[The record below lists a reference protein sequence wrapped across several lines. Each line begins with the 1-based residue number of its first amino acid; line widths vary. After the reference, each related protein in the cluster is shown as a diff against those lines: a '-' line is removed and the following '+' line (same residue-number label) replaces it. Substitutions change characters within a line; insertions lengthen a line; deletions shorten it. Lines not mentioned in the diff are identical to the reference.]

1 MKKMSAFLQ
10 KHTLDFH
17 FEAKTSRNS
26 FTNRDIYLLEISDNY
41 GRLGVGEISPLQ
53 GLSPEYNND
62 FEEKLKEVTSQVSYY
77 LNNLDELVDYPSII
91 FGLETAWWAY
101 KHSNGVFFNTDFT
114 SKKRALPINS
124 LVWMGD
130 FDFMKSQIDTIL
142 KKETQCIKL
151 KIGGID
157 FEKELELLKYIRR
170 YRSAKTLQI
179 RLDANGAF
187 APNEVESKFKALL
200 PFDIHSIEQ
209 PIAKGQ
215 ANEMRKIVESFQIP
229 IALDEELI
237 GVTQYKDRYQLLK
250 EINPSY
256 IVLKPSLHG
265 GFRGAEEW
273 IFIAKQLGI
282 RWWVTSALESNL
294 GLNAIAQWVSQFQES
309 YDFPQGLGTG
319 QLYKNNLPSH
329 SYLQDY
335 FLYFEN

>member
-1 MKKMSAFLQ
+1 MKKMAAFLQ
-10 KHTLDFH
+10 KHTLEFK
-17 FEAKTSRNS
+17 FEAKTSRNA
-26 FTNRDIYLLEISDNY
+26 FQTKDIFLIEISDNY
-41 GRLGVGEISPLQ
+41 GRLGVGEIAPLE
-53 GLSPEYNND
+53 GLSPEFNEH
-62 FEEKLKEVTSQVSYY
+62 FEEKLKEVLANVEHY
-77 LNNLDELVDYPSII
+77 LHHLDDLADYPSII

-101 KHSNGVFFNTDFT
+101 KNSNGIFFNTDFT
-114 SKKRALPINS
+114 NKKRALPINS

-130 FDFMKSQIDTIL
+130 FDFMKSQIDAIL
-142 KKETQCIKL
+142 KQETKCIKI
-151 KIGGID
+151 KVGGID
-157 FEKELELLKYIRR
+157 FEQEIELLKYIRR
-170 YRSAKTLQI
+170 FRSAKTLQL

-187 APNEVESKFKALL
+187 RPDNVIEIFEKLI

-215 ANEMRKIVESFQIP
+215 INDMRLVVETGKIP

-265 GFRGAEEW
+265 GFRGVEEW
-273 IFIAKQLGI
+273 IFIARQLGI

-294 GLNAIAQWVSQFQES
+294 GLNAIAQWVSQFPEA

-319 QLYKNNLPSH
+319 QLYKNNLPAQ
-329 SYLQDY
+329 SYIQDY
-335 FLYFEN
+335 FLYFGN

>member
-53 GLSPEYNND
+53 GLSPEYNHD

-170 YRSAKTLQI
+170 YRSSKTLQI

-282 RWWVTSALESNL
+282 RWWATSALESNL

>member
-1 MKKMSAFLQ
+1 MKKMVAFLQ
-10 KHTLDFH
+10 KHTLEFH
-17 FEAKTSRNS
+17 FEAKTSRNA
-26 FTNRDIYLLEISDNY
+26 FTHRDIYLLEISDNY

-53 GLSPEYNND
+53 GLSPEYND
-62 FEEKLKEVTSQVSYY
+62 TFEEKLKEVTSNVSHY
-77 LNNLDELVDYPSII
+77 LKNLDELVDYPSIV

-101 KHSNGVFFNTDFT
+101 KHSSGVFFETDFT
-114 SKKRALPINS
+114 TKKRAIPINS

-130 FDFMKSQIDTIL
+130 FDFMKSQIDAIL
-142 KKETQCIKL
+142 KKDTKCIKL

-157 FEKELELLKYIRR
+157 FEKELELLKYLRR
-170 YRSAKTLQI
+170 FRSAKTLQI
-179 RLDANGAF
+179 RLDANGAYH
-187 APNEVESKFKALL
+187 PDEVNEKLSKLI

-215 ANEMRKIVESFQIP
+215 SNVMRKIVENCKIP

-237 GVTQYKDRYQLLK
+237 GVTSYKDRYQLLK

-265 GFRGAEEW
+265 GFRGLEEW

-294 GLNAIAQWVSQFQES
+294 GLNAIAQWVSQFPES

-319 QLYKNNLPSH
+319 QLYKNNLPSR